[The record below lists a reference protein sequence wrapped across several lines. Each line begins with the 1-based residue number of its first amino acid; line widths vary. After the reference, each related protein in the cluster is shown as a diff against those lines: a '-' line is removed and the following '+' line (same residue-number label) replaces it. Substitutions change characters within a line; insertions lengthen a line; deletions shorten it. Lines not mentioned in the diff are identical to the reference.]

1 MTDTTI
7 TLPLRL
13 YRNQR
18 AEDIRNEIA
27 KQIGLLTPEG
37 ADKPNRIIDAAIN
50 IERLRGQ
57 ADVLALLEREFYQI
71 VHWGVEQL
79 WTMQQVLLAQYDTV
93 AGLALQHPDD
103 TGSGRLGDSKR
114 AYNDGRREVLA
125 HVARELSR
133 SQWFPG
139 NELAGLSV

>member
-1 MTDTTI
+1 MTSTT
-7 TLPLRL
+7 TSLPLRL

-18 AEDIRNEIA
+18 AEDIHNEIA
-27 KQIGLLTPEG
+27 RQIGQLTSNG
-37 ADKPNRIIDAAIN
+37 ADRPNRIIDAAIN

-71 VHWGVEQL
+71 VHWGVDNL

-103 TGSGRLGDSKR
+103 TGSGRLGDGKR
-114 AYNDGRREVLA
+114 AYNDGRREVLQW
-125 HVARELSR
+125 VARELSR
-133 SQWFPG
+133 NEWFPG
-139 NELAGLSV
+139 NKKES